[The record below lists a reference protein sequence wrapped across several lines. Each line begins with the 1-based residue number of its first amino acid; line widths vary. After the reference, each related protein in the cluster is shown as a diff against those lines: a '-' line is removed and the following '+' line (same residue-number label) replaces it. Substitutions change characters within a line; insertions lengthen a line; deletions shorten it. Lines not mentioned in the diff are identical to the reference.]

1 MARCLSMR
9 QRLLARPED
18 GMSNRCYVTFWAVA
32 VTALVL
38 VARWLMRDYADYL
51 LVADRLRCHIG

>member
-1 MARCLSMR
+1 MR

-51 LVADRLRCHIG
+51 LVADRLRCHVG